1 MPSPKVAVVVPV
13 HGRLP
18 KTLRFIESFRRVEYD
33 SYQIVIVDDASP
45 DGTAA
50 VLARDHPDVVGA
62 ARRRQAVVDGRHE
75 PRRPLRPG
83 SRLRLCADDQQRHG
97 HSGRISSPAWWRR
110 PSASA
115 AASSAAGF
123 ISSISPTRV
132 WGVGGATNW
141 RRGDIVAVCERDA
154 DEAELL
160 ARRAN
165 PAEVELLTGCGTL
178 VPTACYREIG
188 LYDRRMFPHYH
199 SDSELTLRAARRGW
213 RILVDLR
220 SVVYVDESNPTW
232 RKSLFWLGSPMYWRP
247 LLAMH
252 LRYCP
257 RRAFAVVAGAAAG
270 PRSARHVRSAKA
282 GDSHVPAPRLRATRG
297 GDRTAGAAGGVTGH

>member
-33 SYQIVIVDDASP
+33 SYRLVIVDDASP

-50 VLARDHPDVVGA
+50 VLARDHPDVVVLPGDGQLWWTGGTNLGVRYA
-62 ARRRQAVVDGRHE
+62 LDHGFDYALTINNDTNSRPDFLARLVETAERCAPCIV
-75 PRRPLRPG
+75 G
-83 SRLRLCADDQQRHG
+83 SRIHFLDQPH
-97 HSGRISSPAWWRR
+97 
-110 PSASA
+110 
-115 AASSAAGF
+115 
-123 ISSISPTRV
+123 RV
-132 WGVGGATNW
+132 WGIGGETNW
-141 RRGDIVAVCERDA
+141 RRGDMVAVCERDA

-160 ARRAN
+160 SRRAN

-178 VPTACYREIG
+178 VPTACYRQIG

-220 SVVYVDESNPTW
+220 SVIYVDESNPTW
-232 RKSLFWLGSPMYWRP
+232 KKSLFRLGSPMYWRP

-257 RRAFAVVAGAAAG
+257 RRHLLSSLARQLARGLRDTLVPRRPGIRTFLRKLRDRVAPPARRAG
-270 PRSARHVRSAKA
+270 
-282 GDSHVPAPRLRATRG
+282 
-297 GDRTAGAAGGVTGH
+297 